1 MAHYDRVTALGLTV
15 VDPPAQFNPMFNPMV
30 GIFPADY
37 FFGR

>member
-1 MAHYDRVTALGLTV
+1 MVMAHYDRVTALGLTV
-15 VDPPAQFNPMFNPMV
+15 VDPPAQFNPMV